1 MGKNKKSSTKWQ
13 SLKNVFGH
21 SRKAAKKK
29 KHRNEAVTHDAVLH
43 LRRMANMSTKEG
55 GALLS
60 NVSLL
65 ESLEDSSSELSSS
78 SSESTCASLSLSS
91 ENEHGCFETDG
102 KRSRKRRKFIKRKRP
117 RGLKYRSRFPDPLAQ
132 AHQKTSVNLETTE
145 VDGGVSNSEINS
157 SVLEED
163 QRSCGSELKASQA
176 VHNAADVDDSDCDP
190 RGGFSSKENS
200 SADIDELSSLSS
212 FISATSADSSLS
224 SDEENCS
231 EPDTKGSH
239 ENQDDHLHVG
249 AFMKDPLYQG
259 AEFSVFECCT
269 LIMLF
274 VIKHKLTKAALQD
287 LLYLIKTVIPSIGC
301 KMITSIYRVNGL
313 FLKFFGNG
321 APTMHYMCN
330 NCGTLLK
337 QGKTQ
342 CKSSRACKQSGTVK
356 FAELNVEAKLKELF
370 LGKTYW

>member
-1 MGKNKKSSTKWQ
+1 MN
-13 SLKNVFGH
+13 
-21 SRKAAKKK
+21 
-29 KHRNEAVTHDAVLH
+29 
-43 LRRMANMSTKEG
+43 
-55 GALLS
+55 
-60 NVSLL
+60 
-65 ESLEDSSSELSSS
+65 
-78 SSESTCASLSLSS
+78 
-91 ENEHGCFETDG
+91 
-102 KRSRKRRKFIKRKRP
+102 
-117 RGLKYRSRFPDPLAQ
+117 
-132 AHQKTSVNLETTE
+132 
-145 VDGGVSNSEINS
+145 NSEINP

-163 QRSCGSELKASQA
+163 QRSCGSELQASQA
-176 VHNAADVDDSDCDP
+176 VHNADDEDDSDTW
-190 RGGFSSKENS
+190 GGFSSKENS

-231 EPDTKGSH
+231 KSDIKGSH
-239 ENQDDHLHVG
+239 ENQDDHLG
-249 AFMKDPLYQG
+249 AFMKEPLYQG
-259 AEFSVFECCT
+259 AEFSVFKCCT

-313 FLKFFGNG
+313 FLNFFGNET
-321 APTMHYMCN
+321 PTMHYMCN

-342 CKSSRACKQSGTVK
+342 CKSSRACKQAGTVK

>member
-1 MGKNKKSSTKWQ
+1 M
-13 SLKNVFGH
+13 
-21 SRKAAKKK
+21 
-29 KHRNEAVTHDAVLH
+29 
-43 LRRMANMSTKEG
+43 
-55 GALLS
+55 
-60 NVSLL
+60 
-65 ESLEDSSSELSSS
+65 
-78 SSESTCASLSLSS
+78 
-91 ENEHGCFETDG
+91 
-102 KRSRKRRKFIKRKRP
+102 
-117 RGLKYRSRFPDPLAQ
+117 
-132 AHQKTSVNLETTE
+132 
-145 VDGGVSNSEINS
+145 SNSEIDP

-163 QRSCGSELKASQA
+163 QRSCGSELEASQA
-176 VHNAADVDDSDCDP
+176 VHNADDEDDSDCDP
-190 RGGFSSKENS
+190 PGGFSSKENS

-231 EPDTKGSH
+231 EPDTTGSH
-239 ENQDDHLHVG
+239 ENQDDHLG

-321 APTMHYMCN
+321 APTMHYMCS

-337 QGKTQ
+337 QRKTQ
-342 CKSSRACKQSGTVK
+342 CKSSRACKKSGTVK